1 MTVLQWI
8 IIAFLAVELLSVLLY
23 VPHIAWWVE
32 GRRPQ
37 ERLHAKNKRRFALLI
52 PARDESRAIAPLLD
66 SVKRQ
71 TYPAELVD
79 VYVIVKD
86 PDDPTIGMVRETLPD
101 AVVQVVPN
109 QKRKAEAMDACM
121 QTILSTGNA
130 PDAYLVVDADCILTA
145 NYVEE
150 MNNALDSG
158 AEVVIPRKL
167 IKNWLTDKKEY
178 RTLYANCSALTY
190 VGVDD
195 MGNKSK
201 SKRGY
206 ALALC
211 GQGMLIGARV
221 VENLG
226 GYPFRS
232 LTEDYELS
240 VECMR
245 RGYKQLY
252 YEYAEIY
259 SEEPL
264 TRREYNKRRVRWLKG
279 FAQFRK
285 TYAGEIKQMT
295 FGHGKPDRGNLHFL
309 YDLYPVYLMLGGAGV
324 GFAACLVLAL
334 VRGIV
339 GAGGVASALLW
350 SLAPLG
356 VAYLERFIFAAAQL
370 LVSRGIN
377 RLTKKEKI
385 KLLFLF
391 PFVSIEYAWIFVL
404 AFTTTVRADDWAPIE
419 RMSIDSD
426 AVGSEAIREEHER
439 EASA

>member
-1 MTVLQWI
+1 MTLLQWI
-8 IIAFLAVELLSVLLY
+8 VIATAAVQAIAVLCYL
-23 VPHIAWWVE
+23 PHVFWWFE
-32 GRRPQ
+32 GSRPQ
-37 ERLHAKNKRRFALLI
+37 ERLHAKRKRRFALLI
-52 PARDESRAIAPLLD
+52 PARDESAAIAPLLD

-86 PDDPTIGMVRETLPD
+86 PEDPTIGMVRETLPD

-109 QKRKAEAMDACM
+109 QKRKADAMDACM
-121 QTILSTGNA
+121 QTILSTGGA
-130 PDAYLVVDADCILTA
+130 PDAYLIVDADCILAA

-150 MNNALDSG
+150 MNNALESG

-167 IKNWLTDKKEY
+167 IKNWLTDKKKY

-206 ALALC
+206 PLALC

-221 VENLG
+221 ISTLG

-232 LTEDYELS
+232 LTEDYEIA

-285 TYAGEIKQMT
+285 TYGGEIREMT

-324 GFAACLVLAL
+324 GFGACLVLAL
-334 VRGIV
+334 VRALS
-339 GAGGVASALLW
+339 GAGGAAGALLW
-350 SLAPLG
+350 SLLPFG
-356 VAYLERFIFAAAQL
+356 IAYLDLFVFGAAQL
-370 LVSRGIN
+370 IVSRKYN
-377 RLTKKEKI
+377 RMTGWEKL

-404 AFTTTVRADDWAPIE
+404 AFTTTVRADDWAPVA

-426 AVGSEAIREEHER
+426 EVGSEAIREERER

>member
-1 MTVLQWI
+1 MSPLQI
-8 IIAFLAVELLSVLLY
+8 ILIVFFAVQTFSILLY
-23 VPHIAWWVE
+23 VPHILWWFE

-37 ERLHAKNKRRFALLI
+37 ERLHATKQRKFALLI
-52 PARDESRAIAPLLD
+52 PARDESKAIAPLLD

-71 TYPAELVD
+71 TYPAELID
-79 VYVIVKD
+79 VRVIVKD
-86 PDDPTIGMVRETLPD
+86 PEDPTIRMVRETLPD

-121 QTILSTGNA
+121 QTILSTGRA
-130 PDAYLVVDADCILTA
+130 PDAYLIVDADCILSST
-145 NYVEE
+145 YVEE
-150 MNNALDSG
+150 MNNALESG
-158 AEVVIPRKL
+158 ADVVIPRKL

-178 RTLYANCSALTY
+178 RTLYANCSAMTY

-201 SKRGY
+201 SKRNY
-206 ALALC
+206 TLALC

-232 LTEDYELS
+232 LTEDYELA

-264 TRREYNKRRVRWLKG
+264 SRHEYNKRRIRWLKG
-279 FAQFRK
+279 FAQFNK
-285 TYAGEIKQMT
+285 TYRGEVKEMT
-295 FGHGKPDRGNLHFL
+295 FGHGRPDPGNLHFL
-309 YDLYPVYLMLGGAGV
+309 YDLFPVYAMLGGAGI
-324 GFAACLVLAL
+324 GFGACLVLAL
-334 VRGIV
+334 VRLFAGL
-339 GAGGVASALLW
+339 GGVGSALLW
-350 SLAPLG
+350 SLVPVG
-356 VAYLERFIFAAAQL
+356 FAYLELFVFAAAQL
-370 LVSRGIN
+370 MVSRSFC
-377 RLTKKEKI
+377 RMTRREKTRF
-385 KLLFLF
+385 LFLF

-404 AFTTTVRADDWAPIE
+404 AFTTTVRADDWAPVA

-426 AVGSEAIREEHER
+426 EVGSEAVREERER

>member
-23 VPHIAWWVE
+23 VPHIVWWFE

-121 QTILSTGNA
+121 QNILSTGNA

-150 MNNALDSG
+150 MNNALESG
-158 AEVVIPRKL
+158 AEIVIPRKL

-190 VGVDD
+190 VGIDD

-211 GQGMLIGARV
+211 GQGMLIGV
-221 VENLG
+221 
-226 GYPFRS
+226 
-232 LTEDYELS
+232 
-240 VECMR
+240 
-245 RGYKQLY
+245 YK
-252 YEYAEIY
+252 
-259 SEEPL
+259 
-264 TRREYNKRRVRWLKG
+264 
-279 FAQFRK
+279 
-285 TYAGEIKQMT
+285 
-295 FGHGKPDRGNLHFL
+295 
-309 YDLYPVYLMLGGAGV
+309 
-324 GFAACLVLAL
+324 
-334 VRGIV
+334 
-339 GAGGVASALLW
+339 
-350 SLAPLG
+350 
-356 VAYLERFIFAAAQL
+356 
-370 LVSRGIN
+370 
-377 RLTKKEKI
+377 
-385 KLLFLF
+385 
-391 PFVSIEYAWIFVL
+391 
-404 AFTTTVRADDWAPIE
+404 
-419 RMSIDSD
+419 
-426 AVGSEAIREEHER
+426 
-439 EASA
+439 

>member
-1 MTVLQWI
+1 MITVL
-8 IIAFLAVELLSVLLY
+8 AAVELIAVLLY
-23 VPHIAWWVE
+23 LPHIMWWFE
-32 GRRPQ
+32 GRKPQ
-37 ERLHAKNKRRFALLI
+37 ERLHAKKQRRFALLI

-71 TYPAELVD
+71 TYPAELID
-79 VYVIVKD
+79 VHVIVKD

-121 QTILSTGNA
+121 QTILSTGRA
-130 PDAYLVVDADCILTA
+130 PDAYLIVDADCVLTA

-150 MNNALDSG
+150 MNNAMESG

-206 ALALC
+206 TLALC

-221 VENLG
+221 VEGLG

-232 LTEDYELS
+232 LTEDYELA

-252 YEYAEIY
+252 YEYAELY

-264 TRREYNKRRVRWLKG
+264 TRHEFNKRRVRWLKG

-285 TYAGEIKQMT
+285 TYVGEVKRMT
-295 FGHGKPDRGNLHFL
+295 FGRGKPDRGNLHFL

-324 GFAACLVLAL
+324 GFGACLVLAL

-339 GAGGVASALLW
+339 GAGGVGSALLW
-350 SLAPLG
+350 SLVPLG
-356 VAYLERFIFAAAQL
+356 VAYLELFVFGAAQL
-370 LVSRGIN
+370 LVSRGVN
-377 RLTKKEKI
+377 RLTGKEKI
-385 KLLFLF
+385 KLLFLS
-391 PFVSIEYAWIFVL
+391 PFVLIEYAWIFVL
-404 AFTTTVRADDWAPIE
+404 AFTTTVRADDWAPVE
-419 RMSIDSD
+419 RMSISTEE
-426 AVGSEAIREEHER
+426 VESEAIREERER

>member
-1 MTVLQWI
+1 MTLLQWM
-8 IIAFLAVELLSVLLY
+8 IAVLLAVELIAVLLY
-23 VPHIAWWVE
+23 VPHLIWWFE
-32 GRRPQ
+32 GARPQ
-37 ERLHAKNKRRFALLI
+37 KRLHAQKQRRFALLI

-71 TYPAELVD
+71 TYSADLVD

-121 QTILSTGNA
+121 QTILNNGCA
-130 PDAYLVVDADCILTA
+130 PDAYLIVDADCILTA

-150 MNNALDSG
+150 MNNAMESG

-195 MGNKSK
+195 MGNKGK

-206 ALALC
+206 TLALC

-232 LTEDYELS
+232 LTEDYELA
-240 VECMR
+240 VEPM
-245 RGYKQLY
+245 
-252 YEYAEIY
+252 
-259 SEEPL
+259 
-264 TRREYNKRRVRWLKG
+264 
-279 FAQFRK
+279 
-285 TYAGEIKQMT
+285 
-295 FGHGKPDRGNLHFL
+295 PDTSGST
-309 YDLYPVYLMLGGAGV
+309 PGTV
-324 GFAACLVLAL
+324 
-334 VRGIV
+334 
-339 GAGGVASALLW
+339 
-350 SLAPLG
+350 P
-356 VAYLERFIFAAAQL
+356 IFF
-370 LVSRGIN
+370 S
-377 RLTKKEKI
+377 
-385 KLLFLF
+385 
-391 PFVSIEYAWIFVL
+391 
-404 AFTTTVRADDWAPIE
+404 
-419 RMSIDSD
+419 M
-426 AVGSEAIREEHER
+426 
-439 EASA
+439 

>member
-23 VPHIAWWVE
+23 VPHVVWWFE

-109 QKRKAEAMDACM
+109 QKRKAEAMDACL
-121 QTILSTGNA
+121 QNILSTGNA

-150 MNNALDSG
+150 MNNALESG

-167 IKNWLTDKKEY
+167 IKNWLTDKKKY

-190 VGVDD
+190 VGIDD

-285 TYAGEIKQMT
+285 TYGSEIRQMT
-295 FGHGKPDRGNLHFL
+295 FGNGRPDRGNLHFL
-309 YDLYPVYLMLGGAGV
+309 YDLYPVYLMLGGDGI
-324 GFAACLVLAL
+324 GFAACVLLAAFRAL
-334 VRGIV
+334 
-339 GAGGVASALLW
+339 AGTGGTAIALLW
-350 SLAPLG
+350 SLFPLG
-356 VAYLERFIFAAAQL
+356 IAYLELFVFGVAQL
-370 LVSRGIN
+370 LVSRGVN
-377 RLTKKEKI
+377 RMTQREKI
-385 KLLFLF
+385 RFALLF
-391 PFVSIEYAWIFVL
+391 PFVSIEYAWIFIL
-404 AFTTTVRADDWAPIE
+404 AFTTTVRADDWAPVA
-419 RMSIDSD
+419 RMSIDCD
-426 AVGSEAIREEHER
+426 EVCSEAIREERER

>member
-23 VPHIAWWVE
+23 VPHVAWWFE

-130 PDAYLVVDADCILTA
+130 PDAYLVVDADCILTS

-309 YDLYPVYLMLGGAGV
+309 YDLYPVYLMLGADGV

-334 VRGIV
+334 VRAIAGLG
-339 GAGGVASALLW
+339 GAASALLW
-350 SLAPLG
+350 SLLPIG
-356 VAYLERFIFAAAQL
+356 VCYFALVVFAAAQL
-370 LVSRGIN
+370 LVSRGVN
-377 RLTKKEKI
+377 RMTRKEKI
-385 KLLFLF
+385 KLLLLF
-391 PFVSIEYAWIFVL
+391 PFVSIEYVWILIL

-419 RMSIDSD
+419 RMAIDSD

>member
-1 MTVLQWI
+1 MTLLQWI
-8 IIAFLAVELLSVLLY
+8 ITVFVAVQLLAVLLY
-23 VPHIAWWVE
+23 FPHLIWWFE
-32 GRRPQ
+32 SRRPQ
-37 ERLHAKNKRRFALLI
+37 ERLHARSKRRFALLI
-52 PARDESRAIAPLLD
+52 PARDESAAIAPLLD

-71 TYPAELVD
+71 TYPSELFD

-86 PDDPTIGMVRETLPD
+86 PEDPTIAMVRETLPD
-101 AVVQVVPN
+101 AVVQVVPD

-121 QTILSTGNA
+121 QTILDTGCA
-130 PDAYLVVDADCILTA
+130 PDAYLIVDADCLLAA

-150 MNNALDSG
+150 MNNAMESG

-167 IKNWLTDKKEY
+167 IKNWLSDKKEY

-190 VGVDD
+190 AGVDD
-195 MGNKSK
+195 LGNKGK

-206 ALALC
+206 TLALC

-221 VENLG
+221 IENLG

-232 LTEDYELS
+232 LTEDYELA

-285 TYAGEIKQMT
+285 TYGGEVREMT

-309 YDLYPVYLMLGGAGV
+309 YDLYPVYLMLGGDGV
-324 GFAACLVLAL
+324 GLAACLALAA
-334 VRGIV
+334 VR
-339 GAGGVASALLW
+339 AFASLGGVVPALLW
-350 SLAPLG
+350 SLLPLG
-356 VAYLERFIFAAAQL
+356 VSYLELLIFGAAQL
-370 LVSRGIN
+370 LASRDIN
-377 RLTKKEKI
+377 RMTRGEKI
-385 KLLFLF
+385 KYLFLS
-391 PFVSIEYAWIFVL
+391 PFVSVEYVWILIL
-404 AFTTTVRADDWAPIE
+404 AFTTTVRADDWAPIA

-426 AVGSEAIREEHER
+426 EVSSEAIREERER
-439 EASA
+439 EATA

>member
-1 MTVLQWI
+1 MTPLQIILIVL
-8 IIAFLAVELLSVLLY
+8 LSVELLSVLLY
-23 VPHIAWWVE
+23 VPHILWWFE

-37 ERLHAKNKRRFALLI
+37 ERLHAKKQRKFALLI
-52 PARDESRAIAPLLD
+52 PARDESKAIAPLLD

-71 TYPAELVD
+71 TYPADLID
-79 VYVIVKD
+79 VRVIVKD
-86 PDDPTIGMVRETLPD
+86 PDDPTVRMVREALPD
-101 AVVQVVPN
+101 AAVQVVPN

-121 QTILSTGNA
+121 QTILATGHA
-130 PDAYLVVDADCILTA
+130 PDAYLIVDADCILSST
-145 NYVEE
+145 YVEE
-150 MNNALDSG
+150 MNNAMESG
-158 AEVVIPRKL
+158 ADVVIPRKL
-167 IKNWLTDKKEY
+167 IKNWLTEKKEY
-178 RTLYANCSALTY
+178 RTLYANCSAMTY

-206 ALALC
+206 PLALC

-221 VENLG
+221 IEKLG

-232 LTEDYELS
+232 LTEDYELA

-252 YEYAEIY
+252 YEFAEIY

-279 FAQFRK
+279 FAQFSK
-285 TYAGEIKQMT
+285 TYGGEVREMT
-295 FGHGKPDRGNLHFL
+295 FGHGRPDPGKLHFL
-309 YDLYPVYLMLGGAGV
+309 FDLYPVYGMLAGDGI

-334 VRGIV
+334 VRLIAGI
-339 GAGGVASALLW
+339 GGVGSALLW
-350 SLAPLG
+350 SLLPVG
-356 VAYLERFIFAAAQL
+356 IAYVELVVFAAAQL
-370 LVSRGIN
+370 LVSRSFC
-377 RLTKKEKI
+377 RMTRREKTRF
-385 KLLFLF
+385 LFLF
-391 PFVSIEYAWIFVL
+391 PFVSIEYVWILIL
-404 AFTTTVRADDWAPIE
+404 AFTTTVRADDWAPVA

-426 AVGSEAIREEHER
+426 EVGTEAVREERER

>member
-1 MTVLQWI
+1 MSPLQI
-8 IIAFLAVELLSVLLY
+8 ILLIFLFVELVSVLLY
-23 VPHIAWWVE
+23 VPHIHWWFE
-32 GRRPQ
+32 SRRPQ
-37 ERLHAKNKRRFALLI
+37 EHPHAEKQRRFALLI

-71 TYPAELVD
+71 TYPADPID
-79 VYVIVKD
+79 VHVIVKD
-86 PDDPTIGMVRETLPD
+86 PEDPTIAMVREALPD

-130 PDAYLVVDADCILTA
+130 PDAYLIVDADCLLAA

-150 MNNALDSG
+150 MNNAMETG
-158 AEVVIPRKL
+158 ADVIIPRKL
-167 IKNWLTDKKEY
+167 IKNWLSENKEY
-178 RTLYANCSALTY
+178 RTLYANCSAMTY
-190 VGVDD
+190 TGVDD

-206 ALALC
+206 PLALC

-221 VENLG
+221 IDKLG

-232 LTEDYELS
+232 LTEDYELA

-245 RGYKQLY
+245 NGYKQLY

-264 TRREYNKRRVRWLKG
+264 TRHEYNKRRIRWLKG
-279 FAQFRK
+279 FAQFNK
-285 TYAGEIKQMT
+285 TYGGEVREMT
-295 FGHGKPDRGNLHFL
+295 YGHGRPDPGKLHFL
-309 YDLYPVYLMLGGAGV
+309 YDLYPVYGMLGADGI

-334 VRGIV
+334 VRALT
-339 GAGGVASALLW
+339 GAGGVASALVW
-350 SLAPLG
+350 SLLPIAI
-356 VAYLERFIFAAAQL
+356 AYLELFVFGAAQL
-370 LVSRGIN
+370 LVSRGVN
-377 RLTKKEKI
+377 RMTRREKI
-385 KLLFLF
+385 KFLFLF
-391 PFVSIEYAWIFVL
+391 PFVSIEYAWIFIM
-404 AFTTTVRADDWAPIE
+404 AFTTTVRADDWAPVA
-419 RMSIDSD
+419 RMSINSEE
-426 AVGSEAIREEHER
+426 VVNEAIREEHER

>member
-1 MTVLQWI
+1 MTVLQWTMI
-8 IIAFLAVELLSVLLY
+8 LLAAVELIAVLLY
-23 VPHIAWWVE
+23 LPHILWWFE
-32 GRRPQ
+32 GRKPQ
-37 ERLHAKNKRRFALLI
+37 ERLHAKKQRRFALLI

-71 TYPAELVD
+71 TYPAALID

-86 PDDPTIGMVRETLPD
+86 PDDPTIGMVRETLPN
-101 AVVQVVPN
+101 AAVQVVPN

-121 QTILSTGNA
+121 QNILSTGCA

-150 MNNALDSG
+150 MNNALESG

-190 VGVDD
+190 VGIDD

-206 ALALC
+206 TLALC

-221 VENLG
+221 VEKLG

-232 LTEDYELS
+232 LTEDYELA

-264 TRREYNKRRVRWLKG
+264 TRREFNKRRVRWLKG

-285 TYAGEIKQMT
+285 TYIGEVKRMT
-295 FGHGKPDRGNLHFL
+295 FAGGRPDRGNLHFL
-309 YDLYPVYLMLGGAGV
+309 YDLYPVYMMLGGAGIDF
-324 GFAACLVLAL
+324 GACLVLAL
-334 VRGIV
+334 IRAIV

-350 SLAPLG
+350 SLVPLG
-356 VAYLERFIFAAAQL
+356 VAYLELFIFGAAQL
-370 LVSRGIN
+370 IVSRGIN
-377 RLTKKEKI
+377 RLTRKEKI
-385 KLLFLF
+385 KLLFLS
-391 PFVSIEYAWIFVL
+391 PFVLIEYAWIFIL
-404 AFTTTVRADDWAPIE
+404 AFTTTVRADDWAPVE
-419 RMSIDSD
+419 RMAIDSD
-426 AVGSEAIREEHER
+426 EVCSEAIREEQER

>member
-23 VPHIAWWVE
+23 VPHVVWWFE

-71 TYPAELVD
+71 TYPADLID

-121 QTILSTGNA
+121 QNILSTGCA

-150 MNNALDSG
+150 MNNALESG

-206 ALALC
+206 TLALC

-221 VENLG
+221 VEKLG

-232 LTEDYELS
+232 LTEDYELA

-285 TYAGEIKQMT
+285 TYGGEIKRMT
-295 FGHGKPDRGNLHFL
+295 FGNGKPDRGNLHFL

-334 VRGIV
+334 VRGIA

-350 SLAPLG
+350 SLLPLG
-356 VAYLERFIFAAAQL
+356 VAYLELFVFGAAQL

-404 AFTTTVRADDWAPIE
+404 AFTTTVRADDWAPVE
-419 RMSIDSD
+419 RMAIDSD
-426 AVGSEAIREEHER
+426 EVGSEAIREEQER